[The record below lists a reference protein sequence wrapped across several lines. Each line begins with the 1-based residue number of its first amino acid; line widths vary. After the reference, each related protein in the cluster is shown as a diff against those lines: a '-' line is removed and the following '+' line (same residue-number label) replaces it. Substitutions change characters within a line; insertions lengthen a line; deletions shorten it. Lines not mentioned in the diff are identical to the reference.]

1 MNVVKMSL
9 AVIVL
14 ALAGAG
20 AAGAQSNNNNKNRN
34 QDMAAINVQLGVA
47 YLKQGNLA
55 IAQEKLE
62 RAEKQNPRD
71 PNVHTALAV
80 LYERLNRPRDVETH
94 YRTATRLAPRDP
106 NVANNYAVWLCK
118 NGRTE
123 DGVKRFIEAARN
135 PLYSTPE
142 TAYTNAGVCLRAAKK
157 PDQAAELFQLALQ
170 TRPNLAEAAYQIS
183 ELQFERGKYS
193 ESRANL
199 DRFLGAFKP
208 TPDLLLLGVRVA
220 RATGDRLGEEKFART
235 LRVEFPQS
243 EQVRAL
249 AELKRNPG

>member
-1 MNVVKMSL
+1 MNVPRFRL
-9 AVIVL
+9 AITLVLVL
-14 ALAGAG
+14 AS
-20 AAGAQSNNNNKNRN
+20 AAPVGAQNSSRKNN
-34 QDMAAINVQLGVA
+34 QDMANINVQLGVA

-80 LYERLNRPRDVETH
+80 LYERLNRPKDTETH
-94 YRTATRLAPRDP
+94 YRQATRLAPRDP
-106 NVANNYAVWLCK
+106 NVSNNYAVWLCQ
-118 NGRTE
+118 NGRPE
-123 DGVKRFIEAARN
+123 EGVKRFIEAARN

-142 TAYTNAGVCLRAAKK
+142 TAYTNAGVCLRSSKK
-157 PDQAAELFQLALQ
+157 LDQAAELFAQALR
-170 TRPNLAEAAYQIS
+170 TRPNLAEAAYQMS
-183 ELQFERGKYS
+183 ELQFDRGKFA
-193 ESRANL
+193 ESRASI
-199 DRFLGAFKP
+199 DKFLGAFKP

-220 RATGDRLGEEKFART
+220 RATGDRLGEERYART

>member
-1 MNVVKMSL
+1 MNVVKTGL
-9 AVIVL
+9 AVAVL
-14 ALAGAG
+14 TLVGA
-20 AAGAQSNNNNKNRN
+20 ATAGAQNNNTKNRN
-34 QDMAAINVQLGVA
+34 QDMAAINVQLGIA

-80 LYERLNRPRDVETH
+80 LYERLNRPREVENH

-106 NVANNYAVWLCK
+106 NVSNNYAVWLCK
-118 NGRTE
+118 NGRPD

-157 PDQAAELFQLALQ
+157 LDQAAELFQLALQ
-170 TRPNLAEAAYQIS
+170 TRPNLAEAAFQMS
-183 ELQFERGKYS
+183 ELQFERGKYT

-220 RATGDRLGEEKFART
+220 RATGDRLGEERYART

>member
-9 AVIVL
+9 AVAVL
-14 ALAGAG
+14 TLVGA
-20 AAGAQSNNNNKNRN
+20 ATAGAQNNNKNRT

-80 LYERLNRPRDVETH
+80 LYERLNRPREVENH
-94 YRTATRLAPRDP
+94 YRTAARLAPRDP

-118 NGRTE
+118 NGRAE
-123 DGVKRFIEAARN
+123 EGVKRFIEAARN

-142 TAYTNAGVCLRAAKK
+142 TAYTNAGVCLRASKK
-157 PDQAAELFQLALQ
+157 LDQAAELFALALQ
-170 TRPNLAEAAYQIS
+170 TRPNLAEAAFQMS
-183 ELQFERGKYS
+183 ELQFERGKYT

-199 DRFLGAFKP
+199 DRFLGSFRP

-220 RATGDRLGEEKFART
+220 RATGDRLGEERYART

-243 EQVRAL
+243 EQVRTL

>member
-9 AVIVL
+9 AVVVL
-14 ALAGAG
+14 TLVGA
-20 AAGAQSNNNNKNRN
+20 ATAGAQNNNKKN

-80 LYERLNRPRDVETH
+80 LYERLNRPREVENH

-106 NVANNYAVWLCK
+106 NVSNNYAVWLCR
-118 NGRTE
+118 NGRTD

-157 PDQAAELFQLALQ
+157 LDQAAELFALALQ

-183 ELQFERGKYS
+183 ELQFERGKYT

-199 DRFLGAFKP
+199 DRFLGTFKP

-220 RATGDRLGEEKFART
+220 RATGDRLGEERYART

>member
-1 MNVVKMSL
+1 MKVLRHRL
-9 AVIVL
+9 AT
-14 ALAGAG
+14 ALLLTLVSIASAE
-20 AAGAQSNNNNKNRN
+20 AQTNNKKNT
-34 QDMAAINVQLGVA
+34 QDMASINVSLGIA

-71 PNVHTALAV
+71 PNVHTALAL
-80 LYERLNRPRDVETH
+80 LYERLNRPKDVETH
-94 YRTATRLAPRDP
+94 YRTAARLAPRDP
-106 NVANNYAVWLCK
+106 NAANNYAVWLCK

-123 DGVKRFIEAARN
+123 DGVKRFLEAARN

-157 PDQAAELFQLALQ
+157 LDQAAELFALALQ
-170 TRPNLAEAAYQIS
+170 TRPNLAEAAYQMS
-183 ELQFERGKYS
+183 ELQFDRGKFS
-193 ESRANL
+193 ESRASL
-199 DRFLGAFKP
+199 DKFLGAFKP

-220 RATGDRLGEEKFART
+220 RATGDRLGEERYART

-243 EQVRAL
+243 EQVRTL

>member
-9 AVIVL
+9 AVAAL
-14 ALAGAG
+14 ALAGA
-20 AAGAQSNNNNKNRN
+20 ATAGAQTNKSRN
-34 QDMAAINVQLGVA
+34 EDMASINVQLGVA

-80 LYERLNRPRDVETH
+80 LYERLNRPREVESH

-106 NVANNYAVWLCK
+106 NVSNNYAVWLCK
-118 NGRTE
+118 NGRPE

-157 PDQAAELFQLALQ
+157 LDQAAELFALALQ
-170 TRPNLAEAAYQIS
+170 TRPNLAEAAFQMS
-183 ELQFERGKYS
+183 ELQFERGKYK
-193 ESRANL
+193 ESRASL
-199 DRFLGAFKP
+199 DSFLGAFKP

-220 RATGDRLGEEKFART
+220 RATGDRLGEERYART

>member
-1 MNVVKMSL
+1 MTVLRYRL
-9 AVIVL
+9 AT
-14 ALAGAG
+14 ALLLTLVSVASAE
-20 AAGAQSNNNNKNRN
+20 AQTNNKKNS
-34 QDMAAINVQLGVA
+34 QDMASINVQLGVA

-71 PNVHTALAV
+71 PNVHGALAL
-80 LYERLNRPRDVETH
+80 LYERLNRPKDAETH
-94 YRTATRLAPRDP
+94 YRTAARLAPRDP
-106 NVANNYAVWLCK
+106 NATNNYAVWLCK

-123 DGVKRFIEAARN
+123 EGVKRFLEAARN

-142 TAYTNAGVCLRAAKK
+142 TAYTNAGVCLRAAKRL
-157 PDQAAELFQLALQ
+157 DQAAELFSLALQ
-170 TRPNLAEAAYQIS
+170 TRPNLAEAAYQMS
-183 ELQFERGKYS
+183 ELQFDRGKFA
-193 ESRANL
+193 ESRASL
-199 DRFLGAFKP
+199 DKFLGAFKP

-220 RATGDRLGEEKFART
+220 RATGDRLGEERYART

-243 EQVRAL
+243 EQVRTL

>member
-9 AVIVL
+9 AVLVL
-14 ALAGAG
+14 ALAAS
-20 AAGAQSNNNNKNRN
+20 ATAGAQDNKKNRN

-80 LYERLNRPRDVETH
+80 LYERLNRPREVESH
-94 YRTATRLAPRDP
+94 YKTAARLAPRDP
-106 NVANNYAVWLCK
+106 NVSNNYAVWLCK
-118 NGRTE
+118 NGRPD

-157 PDQAAELFQLALQ
+157 LDQAAELFQLALQ
-170 TRPNLAEAAYQIS
+170 TRPNLAEAAYQMS
-183 ELQFERGKYS
+183 ELQFERGKYT

-220 RATGDRLGEEKFART
+220 RATGDRLGEERYART

>member
-1 MNVVKMSL
+1 MNVVKMRL
-9 AVIVL
+9 AIAVL
-14 ALAGAG
+14 TLVG
-20 AAGAQSNNNNKNRN
+20 AAAAAAQSNSKNRN
-34 QDMAAINVQLGVA
+34 EDMASINVQLGVA

-62 RAEKQNPRD
+62 RAEKQNPRE
-71 PNVHTALAV
+71 PNVPTALAV
-80 LYERLNRPRDVETH
+80 LYERLNRPREVESH

-106 NVANNYAVWLCK
+106 NASNNYAVWLCK
-118 NGRTE
+118 NGRTD

-157 PDQAAELFQLALQ
+157 LDQAAELFALALQ
-170 TRPNLAEAAYQIS
+170 TRPNLAEAAFQMS
-183 ELQFERGKYS
+183 ELQFERGKYT

-208 TPDLLLLGVRVA
+208 TPDLLFLGVRVA
-220 RATGDRLGEEKFART
+220 RATGDRLGEERYART

>member
-1 MNVVKMSL
+1 MNVVKMRL
-9 AVIVL
+9 AIAVL
-14 ALAGAG
+14 TLVG
-20 AAGAQSNNNNKNRN
+20 AAAAAAQSNSKNRN
-34 QDMAAINVQLGVA
+34 EDMASINVQLGVA

-80 LYERLNRPRDVETH
+80 LYERLNRPREVESH

-106 NVANNYAVWLCK
+106 NASNNYAVWLCK
-118 NGRTE
+118 NGRTD

-157 PDQAAELFQLALQ
+157 LDQAAELFALALQ
-170 TRPNLAEAAYQIS
+170 TRPNLAEAAFQMS
-183 ELQFERGKYS
+183 ELQFERGKYT

-208 TPDLLLLGVRVA
+208 TPDLLFLGVRVA
-220 RATGDRLGEEKFART
+220 RATGDRLGEERYARS

>member
-1 MNVVKMSL
+1 MNVLRYRL
-9 AVIVL
+9 ATALLLVL
-14 ALAGAG
+14 AS
-20 AAGAQSNNNNKNRN
+20 AAPVEAQNNSKKNN
-34 QDMAAINVQLGVA
+34 QDMASINVQLGVA

-80 LYERLNRPRDVETH
+80 LYERLNRPKDVDTH
-94 YRTATRLAPRDP
+94 YRQATRLAPRDP
-106 NVANNYAVWLCK
+106 NVSNNYAVWLCQ
-118 NGRTE
+118 NGRPE
-123 DGVKRFIEAARN
+123 EGVKRFIEAARN

-142 TAYTNAGVCLRAAKK
+142 TAYTNAGVCLRSAKQL
-157 PDQAAELFQLALQ
+157 DQAAELFAQALR
-170 TRPNLAEAAYQIS
+170 TRPNLAEAAYQMS
-183 ELQFERGKYS
+183 ELQFDRGKFA
-193 ESRANL
+193 ESRANI
-199 DRFLGAFKP
+199 DKFLGAFKP

-220 RATGDRLGEEKFART
+220 RATGDRLGEERYART

>member
-9 AVIVL
+9 AVAVL
-14 ALAGAG
+14 ALVGAA
-20 AAGAQSNNNNKNRN
+20 AAGAQDNKKNRN

-80 LYERLNRPRDVETH
+80 LYERLNRPREVESH
-94 YRTATRLAPRDP
+94 YKTATRLAPKDP
-106 NVANNYAVWLCK
+106 NVANNYAVWLCR
-118 NGRTE
+118 NGRPDE
-123 DGVKRFIEAARN
+123 GVKRFIEAARN

-142 TAYTNAGVCLRAAKK
+142 TAYTNAGVCLRSAKK
-157 PDQAAELFQLALQ
+157 LDQAAELFQLALQ
-170 TRPNLAEAAYQIS
+170 TRPNLAEAAYQMS
-183 ELQFERGKYS
+183 ELQFERGKYT

-220 RATGDRLGEEKFART
+220 RATGDRLGEERYART

>member
-9 AVIVL
+9 AIAVL
-14 ALAGAG
+14 TLVGA
-20 AAGAQSNNNNKNRN
+20 AIAGAQNNNKNRN
-34 QDMAAINVQLGVA
+34 EDMASINVQLGVA

-80 LYERLNRPRDVETH
+80 LYERLNRPREVESH

-106 NVANNYAVWLCK
+106 NASNNYAVWLCK
-118 NGRTE
+118 NGRTD

-157 PDQAAELFQLALQ
+157 LDQAAELFALALQ
-170 TRPNLAEAAYQIS
+170 TRPNLAEAAFQMS
-183 ELQFERGKYS
+183 ELQFERGKYT

-208 TPDLLLLGVRVA
+208 TPDLLFLGVRVA
-220 RATGDRLGEEKFART
+220 RATGDRLGEERYART

>member
-1 MNVVKMSL
+1 MNVLRYSL
-9 AVIVL
+9 AALVL
-14 ALAGAG
+14 ALASVAPVV
-20 AAGAQSNNNNKNRN
+20 AQNSSKKSN
-34 QDMAAINVQLGVA
+34 QEMASINVQLGVA

-55 IAQEKLE
+55 TAQEKLE

-80 LYERLNRPRDVETH
+80 LYERLNRPKEVENH

-106 NVANNYAVWLCK
+106 NVSNNYAVWLCK
-118 NGRTE
+118 NGRSDE
-123 DGVKRFIEAARN
+123 GVKRFIEAARN

-142 TAYTNAGVCLRAAKK
+142 TAYTNAGVCLRADKK
-157 PDQAAELFQLALQ
+157 LDKAAELFAMALQ
-170 TRPNLAEAAYQIS
+170 TRPNLAEAAYQMS
-183 ELQFERGKYS
+183 ELQYDRGKFA
-193 ESRANL
+193 ESRASL
-199 DRFLGAFKP
+199 DKFLGAFKP

-220 RATGDRLGEEKFART
+220 RATGDRLGEERYART

-243 EQVRAL
+243 EQVRTL

>member
-1 MNVVKMSL
+1 MNFVKMRL
-9 AVIVL
+9 AIAVL
-14 ALAGAG
+14 TLVGAA
-20 AAGAQSNNNNKNRN
+20 AAGAQTNSKNRN
-34 QDMAAINVQLGVA
+34 EDMASINVQLGVA

-80 LYERLNRPRDVETH
+80 LYERLNRPREVESH

-106 NVANNYAVWLCK
+106 NASNNYAVWLCK
-118 NGRTE
+118 NGRTD

-157 PDQAAELFQLALQ
+157 LDQAAELFALALQ
-170 TRPNLAEAAYQIS
+170 TRPNLAEAAFQMS
-183 ELQFERGKYS
+183 ELQFERGKYT

-220 RATGDRLGEEKFART
+220 RATGDRLGEERYART

>member
-9 AVIVL
+9 AVVVL
-14 ALAGAG
+14 ALAGATT
-20 AAGAQSNNNNKNRN
+20 AGAQNKNNKDRN
-34 QDMAAINVQLGVA
+34 QDMASINVQLGVA

-80 LYERLNRPRDVETH
+80 LYERLNRPREVESH
-94 YRTATRLAPRDP
+94 YKTATRLAPRDP
-106 NVANNYAVWLCK
+106 NVSNNYAVWLCR
-118 NGRTE
+118 NGRTD

-157 PDQAAELFQLALQ
+157 LDQAAELFALALQ

-183 ELQFERGKYS
+183 ELQFERGKYT

-220 RATGDRLGEEKFART
+220 RATGDRLGEERYART

>member
-1 MNVVKMSL
+1 MNVLRYSL
-9 AVIVL
+9 AALVLVL
-14 ALAGAG
+14 AS
-20 AAGAQSNNNNKNRN
+20 AAPAAAQSNSKKNG
-34 QDMAAINVQLGVA
+34 QDMATINVQLGVA

-80 LYERLNRPRDVETH
+80 LYEKLNRPKDVENH

-106 NVANNYAVWLCK
+106 NVSNNYAVWLCQ
-118 NGRTE
+118 NGRSE
-123 DGVKRFIEAARN
+123 ECVKRFIEAARN

-142 TAYTNAGVCLRAAKK
+142 TAYTNAGVCLRSAKK
-157 PDQAAELFQLALQ
+157 LDQAAELFALALR
-170 TRPNLAEAAYQIS
+170 TRPNLAEAAFQMS
-183 ELQFERGKYS
+183 ELQFDRGKFA

-199 DRFLGAFKP
+199 DKFLGTFKP
-208 TPDLLLLGVRVA
+208 TPDLLYLGVRVA
-220 RATGDRLGEEKFART
+220 RATGDRLGEERYART

-249 AELKRNPG
+249 AGLKRNPG

>member
-1 MNVVKMSL
+1 MNVVKMGL
-9 AVIVL
+9 AIAVL
-14 ALAGAG
+14 TLVGA
-20 AAGAQSNNNNKNRN
+20 AVAGAQNNNKNRN
-34 QDMAAINVQLGVA
+34 EDMASINVQLGVA

-80 LYERLNRPRDVETH
+80 LYERLNRPREVESH

-106 NVANNYAVWLCK
+106 NASNNYAVWLCK
-118 NGRTE
+118 NGRPE

-157 PDQAAELFQLALQ
+157 LDQAAELFALALQ
-170 TRPNLAEAAYQIS
+170 TRPNLAEAAFQMS
-183 ELQFERGKYS
+183 ELQFERGKYT

-208 TPDLLLLGVRVA
+208 TPDLLFLGVRVA
-220 RATGDRLGEEKFART
+220 RATGDRLGEERYART